1 MYHLI
6 EPLQQFSRSGNL
18 KMNLTSEKL
27 GMQTQLGIKYSQDPN
42 QELLEFQV
50 SDSVLP
56 GFVLEIRSVLIG
68 QTCISLRL
76 QVSKTKND
84 A

>member
-6 EPLQQFSRSGNL
+6 EPLQQFSRSGSL

-27 GMQTQLGIKYSQDPN
+27 GMQTQPGIKYSQDPN
-42 QELLEFQV
+42 QKLLEFQV

>member
-6 EPLQQFSRSGNL
+6 ESLQQFCRSGSL

-27 GMQTQLGIKYSQDPN
+27 DTQTQLGIKYSQDPN

-56 GFVLEIRSVLIG
+56 GFVLEIGSVLIG

-76 QVSKTKND
+76 QISKTKND